1 MKWIIEAIY
10 KPDAS
15 FKCIEM
21 KNEISILIRRNNDSK
36 PFISK
41 NGRRKSGESLIEIS
55 QLNGRNKEEDTSR
68 DHIHITHII
77 MRGRSALDSLISQVV
92 VRINIFRKG
101 VDGDDQTTV
110 KLMNLNTI
118 LQRTITLLFCFLLFF
133 FVTLIRRIGT
143 PEAMNN
149 GLEIGEEEEEIPSPS
164 LHDMR
169 DKRNSLLSMIVR
181 IIREQIRC
189 LGDEGDI
196 IATRL
201 VEKHKDWIYS
211 SGRVDCSIGWSAF
224 SFQFVF
230 LF

>member
-1 MKWIIEAIY
+1 
-10 KPDAS
+10 
-15 FKCIEM
+15 M

-41 NGRRKSGESLIEIS
+41 NGRRKRGKSLIEIS
-55 QLNGRNKEEDTSR
+55 QLHERNKEEDTSR

-77 MRGRSALDSLISQVV
+77 MMGRSALDSLISQVV

-110 KLMNLNTI
+110 KLMNLNTV
-118 LQRTITLLFCFLLFF
+118 LQRTITLLFAFSCSSLSRLL
-133 FVTLIRRIGT
+133 VGQGHQK
-143 PEAMNN
+143 AMDN
-149 GLEIGEEEEEIPSPS
+149 GLEIGEEEKGIPSPS

-181 IIREQIRC
+181 TIREQIRC

-201 VEKHKDWIYS
+201 VRKHKDWIYS

-230 LF
+230 IF